1 MRFLSS
7 FLYVVFGVI
16 FSTWLLDFLFE
27 ADLSWV
33 ILLVPMLLLVLFIT
47 AIGVAHL
54 WMLASEKMM
63 KSSGQLLSTR
73 QMLWISLKCWAVL
86 VMGVAIFVTFRW
98 MWALLSDSIRDV
110 VPWLEVFFYICT
122 ALLTIAALLSILL
135 GQNLHEIRLVN
146 AQNENQLLKAQLNPH
161 FLYNTLNNIDAL
173 VWLDQDHASQAVGTL
188 SDLMRYLTYS
198 AKQERVTLA
207 EEEAHLSQLVT
218 LQRLRMEREDALI
231 WNAQIENPK
240 EGIAPLLM
248 MPLVENCFKHCG
260 NQNEPDAI
268 RISVTEKNGVL
279 IFHSDNNLP
288 EEKSQKTE
296 GRHGLGLTAL
306 RRRLAVLYPGRH
318 SLAART
324 TETGRYEVDMQIRL

>member
-7 FLYVVFGVI
+7 FLYVLFGVV
-16 FSTWLLDFLFE
+16 FSTWLLNFLFE

-47 AIGVAHL
+47 AIGIAHL

-73 QMLWISLKCWAVL
+73 QMLWISLQCWAVL

-98 MWALLSDSIRDV
+98 MWALLSDSIRGV
-110 VPWLEVFFYICT
+110 VPWLEVFFYIST
-122 ALLTIAALLSILL
+122 SLLTVAALLSILL
-135 GQNLHEIRLVN
+135 GQNLHEIRLIN

-173 VWLDQDHASQAVGTL
+173 IWLDQDNASQAMGNL
-188 SDLMRYLTYS
+188 SNLMRYFTYS

-207 EEEAHLSQLVT
+207 EEETHLSQLVA
-218 LQRLRMEREDALI
+218 LQRLRMQQKEALI
-231 WNAQIENPK
+231 WNPQIENPK
-240 EGIAPLLM
+240 AEIAPLLM

-260 NQNEPDAI
+260 NLNEPDAV
-268 RISVTEKNGVL
+268 RISVSEKDGIL
-279 IFHSDNNLP
+279 FFHSDNNLP
-288 EEKSQKTE
+288 AEKKQATA

-306 RRRLAVLYPGRH
+306 RRRLALLYPERH
-318 SLAART
+318 GLETRT
-324 TETGRYEVDMQIRL
+324 TENGRYEVNMQIKL

>member
-47 AIGVAHL
+47 AIGVVHL
-54 WMLASEKMM
+54 WMLTSEKMT

-86 VMGVAIFVTFRW
+86 VMGVAIFITFRW
-98 MWALLSDSIRDV
+98 MWALLSDSIRGV
-110 VPWLEVFFYICT
+110 VPWLEVFFYVCT
-122 ALLTIAALLSILL
+122 ALLTVASLLSILL

-173 VWLDQDHASQAVGTL
+173 IWLNQDHASQAMGNL
-188 SDLMRYLTYS
+188 SNLMRYLTYS
-198 AKQERVTLA
+198 AQQERVTLA
-207 EEEAHLSQLVT
+207 EEEIHLSQLVA
-218 LQRLRMEREDALI
+218 LQRLRMQSADALI
-231 WNAQIENPK
+231 WNTQIENPK
-240 EGIAPLLM
+240 AGIAPLLM
-248 MPLVENCFKHCG
+248 MPLMENCFKHCG
-260 NQNEPDAI
+260 KLNEQDAI
-268 RISVTEKNGVL
+268 RISITEKDGILV
-279 IFHSDNNLP
+279 FHADNNLP
-288 EEKSQKTE
+288 EKKTHKTE

-306 RRRLAVLYPGRH
+306 RRRLALLYPDQH
-318 SLAART
+318 SLVANT
-324 TETGRYEVDMQIRL
+324 TESGRYEVDMQIRL